1 MRSERRPPAG
11 LRLRS
16 SLGLGLWLGL
26 GLAVTPAAAEPAPAK
41 GHADHAHPPEA
52 PACVGGCATAPVP
65 DLELSEREIAGL
77 LEDLALEPEPL
88 GADSLAFEALLF
100 HGPAVRRHLAAHGAA
115 GLPAGHRTRLE
126 RELERRHA
134 VLDLRVIDDRGEERV
149 RFDGLTVPLGEKRHV
164 RAPITRNLQPLEYS
178 GTVVRVG
185 EKHLWARL

>member
-1 MRSERRPPAG
+1 MRSERRPRRAG
-11 LRLRS
+11 LRLGS
-16 SLGLGLWLGL
+16 GLGLGLGLWL
-26 GLAVTPAAAEPAPAK
+26 AATPTLAEPRPSP
-41 GHADHAHPPEA
+41 GHAEHAHPPDA
-52 PACVGGCATAPVP
+52 PSCVGGCATAPAP
-65 DLELSEREIAGL
+65 DLELSEPEIAGL

-88 GADSLAFEALLF
+88 GSESLAFEALLF
-100 HGPAVRRHLAAHGAA
+100 HGPAVRRYLAAHGSA
-115 GLPAGHRTRLE
+115 GLPAGHRARLE
-126 RELERRHA
+126 RELARRNA